1 MSDLIWC
8 HGPRC
13 HERETTTR
21 VRGNKGSKVLRTM
34 KVNGNWR
41 QDSWHEY
48 FCDQTCLMDYI
59 KKHLRNIVA
68 IAPCTEA
75 KETPINDPYKDPNS
89 YHFWNFEKK
98 EVDNNSNIG

>member
-13 HERETTTR
+13 HERETTSR

-41 QDSWHEY
+41 QGTWHEY
-48 FCDQTCLMDYI
+48 FCDQTCLMEYI
-59 KKHLRNIVA
+59 NKYTRNIVA

-75 KETPINDPYKDPNS
+75 KETPIEDPYKDTNS
-89 YHFWNFEKK
+89 YYHYLNFEKK
-98 EVDNNSNIG
+98 EVDNNTNP

>member
-1 MSDLIWC
+1 MSNYNWC
-8 HGPRC
+8 HGPKC

-41 QDSWHEY
+41 LGTWHEY

-59 KKHLRNIVA
+59 ETNLRNIVA

-75 KETPINDPYKDPNS
+75 KETPIEDPYKDPDS
-89 YHFWNFEKK
+89 YHFWTFEKK
-98 EVDNNSNIG
+98 EVDNNTNTG